1 MVDKELEGVL
11 PGVIQFLEALVAR
24 LTVLRQ
30 ACDEILR
37 GLSVLLRYH
46 SLVFDGRLT
55 ILLAFFLVSALAG
68 DRAENGRR

>member
-30 ACDEILR
+30 AGDEILR
-37 GLSVLLRYH
+37 GLGVLLRYH
-46 SLVFDGRLT
+46 SLVFDGCLT